1 MSEGKV
7 EIVFTANAS
16 QVVTATGQ
24 INASLARTA
33 TAGDAA
39 GKAIN
44 SGMTGASASTS
55 KALKALGPLGG
66 VLSKISPEAGSAAS
80 SVAGLTGAVEGFGA
94 SGVFASVALGPLL
107 AILAPLA
114 IAAGFVAGAMADS
127 ARRAKLATE
136 AMEGLEVAMRAVE
149 EIAATTTAG
158 QKAFSVT
165 LGLVT
170 KEEDAYNTAS
180 EKLVKT
186 YKFKNEQ
193 LKKAIDLRVEAGQE
207 QGLLE
212 DVSALRKQQDALFA
226 VTKAEMKR
234 LDTEHEYAVAV
245 AESDEI
251 IKARDEA
258 AAKGAAA
265 AAKAAA
271 KTAAASER
279 AFKAIQDE
287 LDVMEAR
294 TVAAKKYAELLAGRL
309 ADSTK
314 LHEAIQ
320 AQTLD
325 EIATVNAKG
334 DAAQEA
340 ISKQIYANKTLINDG
355 ATNADALADINAK
368 LEADRILVAA
378 TTEAEIT
385 AIKDE
390 ESKKRDALR
399 DADLQAERDAADASF
414 QTALEVSDAVMGLA
428 DQQLQALQDSY
439 DTSTEAG
446 KAGALE
452 VWKLQ
457 QALALARAVLDV
469 ASAVSAASTL
479 PPPASFAA
487 MGVAA
492 VMGAINV
499 AAVASAPAPEFAA
512 GGFPEASTTG
522 TLATLHP
529 REAVLSQQGR
539 LAMGDDT
546 IREANAGRSSK
557 NSTTLITVYKHKSF
571 DYFVADNLL
580 TNGPL
585 ARTLRQGD
593 RVGQIRRG
601 RA

>member
-80 SVAGLTGAVEGFGA
+80 SVAGLTGAFEGA
-94 SGVFASVALGPLL
+94 A
-107 AILAPLA
+107 
-114 IAAGFVAGAMADS
+114 AAGVSMSTAVPVLLLLGSVLAAGAAAWKAYKSEAEAAARVAVRTATIQEADAAGVERVLA
-127 ARRAKLATE
+127 ARYKLKEATGELTLAEIKSNIRKEEGLKLAAETAALTAKGITLKFQESE
-136 AMEGLEVAMRAVE
+136 ALRYNSGKLIYERQQLAELN
-149 EIAATTTAG
+149 
-158 QKAFSVT
+158 F
-165 LGLVT
+165 T
-170 KEEDAYNTAS
+170 KEEQAKAD
-180 EKLVKT
+180 
-186 YKFKNEQ
+186 
-193 LKKAIDLRVEAGQE
+193 KKA
-207 QGLLE
+207 
-212 DVSALRKQQDALFA
+212 
-226 VTKAEMKR
+226 AE
-234 LDTEHEYAVAV
+234 
-245 AESDEI
+245 
-251 IKARDEA
+251 
-258 AAKGAAA
+258 GAAA
-265 AAKAAA
+265 AAEATA
-271 KTAAASER
+271 KNAAASER
-279 AFKAIQDE
+279 AFKAIRDE
-287 LDVMEAR
+287 LAVTEAR
-294 TVAAKKYAELLAGRL
+294 TAAAKKYAEFLAGRL
-309 ADSTK
+309 AEATK
-314 LHEAIQ
+314 VHEAIQ

-334 DAAQEA
+334 AAAQEA

-355 ATNADALADINAK
+355 ATNADALAEINAK
-368 LEADRILVAA
+368 LEADRIVVAA

-399 DADLQAERDAADASF
+399 DAGLQAERDAADASF
-414 QTALEVSDAVMGLA
+414 QTALQVSDAVMGLA
-428 DQQLQALQDSY
+428 DQQLQTLQDSY

-457 QALALARAVLDV
+457 QALALSRAVLDV
-469 ASAVSAASTL
+469 ASAISAASTL

-499 AAVASAPAPEFAA
+499 AAVASAPAPEFAQ

-546 IREANAGRSSK
+546 IREANAGRASK

-585 ARTLRQGD
+585 ARTMRQGD

>member
-80 SVAGLTGAVEGFGA
+80 SVAGLTGAFEGA
-94 SGVFASVALGPLL
+94 A
-107 AILAPLA
+107 
-114 IAAGFVAGAMADS
+114 AAGVSMSTAVPVLLLLGSVLAAGAAAWKAYKSEAEAAARVAVRTATIQEADAAGVERVLA
-127 ARRAKLATE
+127 ARYKLKEATGELTLAEIKSNIRKEEGLKLAAETAALTAKGITLKFQESE
-136 AMEGLEVAMRAVE
+136 ALRYNSGKLIYEREKLAELN
-149 EIAATTTAG
+149 
-158 QKAFSVT
+158 F
-165 LGLVT
+165 T
-170 KEEDAYNTAS
+170 KEEQAKAD
-180 EKLVKT
+180 
-186 YKFKNEQ
+186 
-193 LKKAIDLRVEAGQE
+193 KKA
-207 QGLLE
+207 
-212 DVSALRKQQDALFA
+212 
-226 VTKAEMKR
+226 AE
-234 LDTEHEYAVAV
+234 
-245 AESDEI
+245 
-251 IKARDEA
+251 
-258 AAKGAAA
+258 GAAA
-265 AAKAAA
+265 AAEATA
-271 KTAAASER
+271 KNAAASEK
-279 AFKAIQDE
+279 AFKAIRDE
-287 LDVMEAR
+287 LAVTEAR
-294 TVAAKKYAELLAGRL
+294 TEAAKKYAEFLAGRL
-309 ADSTK
+309 AEATK
-314 LHEAIQ
+314 VHEAIQ

-325 EIATVNAKG
+325 EIATANAKG

-355 ATNADALADINAK
+355 ATNADALAEINAK
-368 LEADRILVAA
+368 LEADRIVVAA

-414 QTALEVSDAVMGLA
+414 QTALQVSDAVMGLA
-428 DQQLQALQDSY
+428 DQQLQTLQESY

-457 QALALARAVLDV
+457 QALALSRAVLDV
-469 ASAVSAASTL
+469 ASAISAASTL

-492 VMGAINV
+492 VVGAINV
-499 AAVASAPAPEFAA
+499 AAVASAPAPEFAQ

-557 NSTTLITVYKHKSF
+557 GSTTLITVYKHKSF
-571 DYFVADNLL
+571 DYFVSDNLL

-585 ARTLRQGD
+585 ARTMRQGD
-593 RVGQIRRG
+593 GVGQIRRG